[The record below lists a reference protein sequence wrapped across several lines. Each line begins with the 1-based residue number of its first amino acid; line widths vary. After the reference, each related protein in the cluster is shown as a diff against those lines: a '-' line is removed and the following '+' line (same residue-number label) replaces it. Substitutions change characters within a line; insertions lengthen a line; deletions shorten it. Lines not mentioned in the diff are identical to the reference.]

1 VFNEMLS
8 SGKSPADAMQA
19 LGIARVDR
27 GEIVEL
33 CRRLLS
39 ENPQIVA
46 EVKGGKQ
53 KALGAL
59 IGQAKRHNPNANP
72 ATVREIFLQLIETM

>member
-1 VFNEMLS
+1 MLA
-8 SGKSPADAMQA
+8 SGKSVADAMQS
-19 LGIARVDR
+19 LGIAKVDR
-27 GEIVEL
+27 SEIVDL

-72 ATVREIFLQLIETM
+72 ATVREICLQLIEAM

>member
-1 VFNEMLS
+1 MLA
-8 SGKSPADAMQA
+8 SGRSAADAMQA

-27 GEIVEL
+27 SEILEL
-33 CRRLLS
+33 CQRLLN

-46 EVKGGKQ
+46 EVKGGKH

-59 IGQAKRHNPNANP
+59 IGQAKRLNPNANP
-72 ATVREIFLQLIETM
+72 ATVRETCLQLIEKM